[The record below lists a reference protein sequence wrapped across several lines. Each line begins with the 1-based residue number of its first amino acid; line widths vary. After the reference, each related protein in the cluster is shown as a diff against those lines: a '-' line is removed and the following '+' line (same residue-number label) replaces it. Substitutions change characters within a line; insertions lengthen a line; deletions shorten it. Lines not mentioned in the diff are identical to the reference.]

1 MKDLIDPQEP
11 CRMCNGKG
19 EWSERDTYRGVTT
32 FGTCWDCRG
41 TGNRTVRITT
51 APQAPHLK
59 KGKENV

>member
-1 MKDLIDPQEP
+1 MKDLVDPQEP

-41 TGNRTVRITT
+41 TGNRTVRITS
-51 APQAPHLK
+51 APQAPRLK